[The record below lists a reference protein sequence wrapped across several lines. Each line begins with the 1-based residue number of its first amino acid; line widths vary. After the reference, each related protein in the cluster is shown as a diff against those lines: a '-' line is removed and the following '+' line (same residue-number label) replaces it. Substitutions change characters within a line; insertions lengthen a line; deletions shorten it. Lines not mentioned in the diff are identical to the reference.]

1 LVGAIRRKCNGE
13 TTPTRCGAIV
23 RADHD
28 KRTIEGV
35 RGDPEDPF
43 SKGFVCPKSYAL
55 TQLHADPDRLRKPL
69 RRKGRD
75 FEEISFEEA
84 IAEAGDR
91 LKAVQQKHGQHSV
104 AYYLGNPSGH
114 KPPLLL
120 YGPLLVK
127 ALGTKQFYTPGTLDQ
142 IPKYLSAIYMFG
154 GPTLQPLAD
163 LDRTDHLIV
172 IGNNPV
178 VSQGSMM
185 VAPGIGKRIEGI
197 SKRGG
202 KVVVI
207 DPRYTETAKIADEY
221 VAVKPSTDALLLLAM
236 VHVID
241 REGLIDL
248 GNVAH
253 MTKGLDEIKAIARN
267 YPPARVE
274 CATGIPAATIERLA
288 IELAKAPT
296 AAIYGRTGTCTQRF
310 GSMTSWLIDVLN
322 TITGNMD
329 RIGGNLFTGG
339 GIPLGVLFEDNYK
352 DGVFPHGRWHSRVTN
367 LAETVGMLPTAA
379 LSDEMLVPGEGQVRA
394 LVTQAGNIVLSN
406 PNSAKLQRAF
416 SGLDFMLSLDIYVN
430 ETTRH
435 ADIIIPGPSYVEHSD
450 FAAVTPYEMI
460 RKYIKWGEPIF
471 PPEEGALEDWEI
483 FTGLAARITGASP
496 AEIEEN
502 YVRELIEIATSVG
515 RPEARGVSYDNARA
529 AVGDIPGPDRVFDIL
544 IRGGVM
550 GDAFGA
556 LPAGLNLEKVKQHPH
571 GLDYGPLDEGM
582 LEKIIKTPDGKIDL
596 APDHLTADIDRL
608 EHYLSEPQTPNQMLM
623 IGRRTMRSKNAWMH
637 NIHLLVKGKDR
648 CTMRVNPED
657 AARLGLATGGK
668 ALVKTHVAELVVPV
682 EVSSEMMPG
691 VVSLPHGW
699 GHDVED
705 TKQRVAR
712 EHAGVNANALIDEM
726 LLDVPSASNIL
737 NGVPVEISAV
747 TEQTESPSRGRNCG

>member
-1 LVGAIRRKCNGE
+1 MTVKTHFRSCPFCEAA
-13 TTPTRCGAIV
+13 CGTIV
-23 RADHD
+23 RADHAT
-28 KRTIEGV
+28 RTIEGV
-35 RGDPEDPF
+35 RGDPDDPF

-55 TQLHADPDRLRKPL
+55 TELHSDPNRLRKPL

-91 LKAVQQKHGQHSV
+91 LRAIKGEHGANSI

-127 ALGTKQFYTPGTLDQ
+127 ALGTMQFYTPGTLDQ

-185 VAPGIGKRIEGI
+185 VAPGIGKRIQGI

-207 DPRYTETAKIADEY
+207 DPRFTETAKIADEY
-221 VAVKPSTDALLLLAM
+221 VAVRPGTDALLLLAM
-236 VHVID
+236 VNVID
-241 REGLIDL
+241 REGLVDL
-248 GNVAH
+248 ANVAH
-253 MTKGLDEIKAIARN
+253 MTKGLDEVLGIARD
-267 YPPARVE
+267 YPPLRVE
-274 CATGIPAATIERLA
+274 AATGIPAATIERLA
-288 IELAKAPT
+288 TELAKAPT

-310 GSMTSWLIDVLN
+310 GSITSWLIDVLN

-329 RIGGNLFTGG
+329 RVGGNLFTGG
-339 GIPLGVLFEDNYK
+339 GIPLGVLWEDNCK
-352 DGVFPHGRWHSRVTN
+352 DGVFPHGRWHSRVKK
-367 LAETVGMLPTAA
+367 LPETVGMLPTAA
-379 LSDEMLVPGEGQVRA
+379 LADEMLVPGEGQVRA

-406 PNSAKLQRAF
+406 PNAAKLQRAF
-416 SGLDFMLSLDIYVN
+416 DGLDFMLSLDIYVN

-435 ADIIIPGPSYVEHSD
+435 ADIIIPGPSYAEHSD

-471 PPEEGALEDWEI
+471 PPEPGAMEDWEI
-483 FTGLAARITGASP
+483 FAALAARVSGTTT
-496 AEIEEN
+496 EQVEEN

-515 RPEARGVSYDNARA
+515 RSEARGVSYETARA
-529 AVGDIPGPDRVFDIL
+529 VIGDEPGPDRVFDIL
-544 IRGGVM
+544 IRGGPM
-550 GDAFGA
+550 GDAFGQV
-556 LPAGLNLEKVKQHPH
+556 PTGLNLEKVKQHPH
-571 GLDYGPLDEGM
+571 GLDFGPLDEGM
-582 LEKIIKTPDGKIDL
+582 LAQIIKTPDGKIDL
-596 APDHLTADIDRL
+596 APEHLTADIDRL
-608 EHYLSEPQTPNQMLM
+608 DASLKEIEKPDQMLM
-623 IGRRTMRSKNAWMH
+623 IGRRTIRSKNAWMH
-637 NIHLLVKGKDR
+637 NIHLLVKGKNR
-648 CTMRVNPED
+648 CTLRVNPVD
-657 AARLGLATGGK
+657 AARLGLATGRE
-668 ALVKTHVAELVVPV
+668 ARVKTHIAEIVVPV
-682 EVSSEMMPG
+682 EVSDEMMPG

-699 GHDVED
+699 GHDMD
-705 TKQRVAR
+705 GTKQDVAR
-712 EHAGVNANALIDEM
+712 NHPGVNANALIDEM

-737 NGVPVEISAV
+737 NGVPVDISAV
-747 TEQTESPSRGRNCG
+747 AAQPEPA